1 MTNLRWRALLVLGTI
16 LFGAYLLFP
25 SIYSFTTG
33 KRIPKLVK
41 EGDPWFYHVF
51 PAETLKLGLDLKG
64 GLYLALGIDFL
75 EVNRN
80 AMSRLKTQVEEQAK
94 RDNVDGGTLSVTND
108 NKLEITFA
116 SEAAAKP
123 WDDLI
128 GKHFGETLDPD
139 GPRKGL
145 VAYYVFTPTWESQVR
160 STALDQSLETLR
172 NRIDEFGV
180 SEPIIQRRGEEKILV
195 QFPGVQEPGRLKEII
210 ARTAKLSFQIERSGP
225 EEPGGSPSPS
235 QLDAWVAEFVQKK
248 GLKLDQENTI
258 AKHGRE
264 LNAYLESQL
273 PKGTEILFQRK
284 VDVNTREARYTPYL
298 LDREALVTGEDL
310 HDAFVSFDNEKG
322 GDPIVSFQ
330 LTPVGAEKFEKA
342 TGANVGKYM
351 AIVLDNNVHSAPR
364 IKQRIGGGSAMIEL
378 GGAGRDREA
387 VYNDAKDTALVLR
400 SGALPARLEFLE
412 ERVVGPSLGEDA
424 IRVGRMSFLVGTA
437 VVFLFLI
444 VYYKASGF
452 IALFALCMNFLF
464 ILAGMSAFEGTLT
477 LPGLAGMVLGLGMS
491 VDSNVL
497 IFEYMRDEI
506 RAGKPLR
513 TALAEAYA
521 GASSAIWDANITA
534 ILSGVVLLSFGY
546 GPIRGFAV
554 TLLLGLVSSVFTA
567 VFVTRVVFDYLI
579 VVRNVQKISL

>member
-1 MTNLRWRALLVLGTI
+1 VLGTI
-16 LFGAYLLFP
+16 VFGFYLLFP
-25 SIYSFTTG
+25 TLYSFTTG
-33 KRIPKLVK
+33 KRIPKLAK
-41 EGDPWFYHVF
+41 EGDPWFYHVV
-51 PAETLKLGLDLKG
+51 PSETLKLGLDLKG
-64 GLYLALGIDFL
+64 GLYLALGIDFV

-80 AMSRLKTQVEEQAK
+80 AMSRLKTQVEEAAK
-94 RDNVDGGTLSVTND
+94 SENAGEASILVTND
-108 NKLEITFA
+108 NKLEVT
-116 SEAAAKP
+116 AKDATVARKY
-123 WDDLI
+123 DDLI
-128 GKHFGETLDPD
+128 GKQFGETLDPD
-139 GPRKGL
+139 SGNNAALAK
-145 VAYYVFTPTWESQVR
+145 YHFTSTWEAQVR
-160 STALDQSLETLR
+160 SQALDQSLETLR

-180 SEPIIQRRGEEKILV
+180 SEPIIQRRGEDKILV

-210 ARTAKLSFQIERSGP
+210 ARTAKLSFQVEKSGP
-225 EEPGGSPSPS
+225 EEPGGAPGPA
-235 QLDAWVAEFVQKK
+235 QLQTWVDEFIKAK
-248 GLKLDQENTI
+248 EMKLDQENSI
-258 AKHGRE
+258 AKHTRE
-264 LNAYLESQL
+264 LNTYLDAKL

-284 VDVNTREARYTPYL
+284 MNVNTREATYTPYL

-310 HDAFVSFDNEKG
+310 SDAFVSFDDEKG
-322 GDPIVSFQ
+322 GDPIVSFK
-330 LTPVGAEKFEKA
+330 LTPIGAEKFEKA
-342 TGANVGKYM
+342 TGANVGKFM

-364 IKQRIGGGSAMIEL
+364 IKSRIGGGSAMIEL
-378 GGAGRDREA
+378 GGSGRSRDE
-387 VYNDAKDTALVLR
+387 VYSDARDTALVLR

-412 ERVVGPSLGEDA
+412 ERVVGPSLGEDS
-424 IRVGRMSFLVGTA
+424 IKTGRTAFIFGTS
-437 VVFLFLI
+437 VVFLFLLI
-444 VYYKASGF
+444 YYKASGF

-464 ILAGMSAFEGTLT
+464 IFAGMSAFEGTLT

-506 RAGKPLR
+506 RAGKPLK

-579 VVRNVQKISL
+579 VVKNIQRVSL

>member
-1 MTNLRWRALLVLGTI
+1 LVLGTI
-16 LFGAYLLFP
+16 LFGFYLFFP
-25 SIYSFTTG
+25 SLYSFTTG
-33 KRIPKLVK
+33 KRIPKVVK

-64 GLYLALGIDFL
+64 GLYLALGLDFD

-80 AMSRLKTQVEEQAK
+80 AMSRMKVQLEEQARQDK
-94 RDNVDGGTLSVTND
+94 ITDVQIAVTTDNRLEVTTASAD
-108 NKLEITFA
+108 AAQKL
-116 SEAAAKP
+116 
-123 WDDLI
+123 DDLV
-128 GKHFGETLDPD
+128 GREFGEMLDPD
-139 GPRKGL
+139 GSRTGN
-145 VAYYVFTPTWESQVR
+145 VSRYRFTASWESQVR
-160 STALDQSLETLR
+160 SQAIEQSLETLR

-180 SEPIIQRRGEEKILV
+180 AEPIIQRRGEEKILV

-225 EEPGGSPSPS
+225 EEPGGSPSPA
-235 QLDAWVAEFVQKK
+235 QLQAWIDEFVKAK
-248 GLKLDQENTI
+248 SLKLDNENTI
-258 AKHGRE
+258 AMHTRE
-264 LNAYLESQL
+264 LNAFLESRL

-284 VDVNTREARYTPYL
+284 MNVNTREATYTPYL

-310 HDAFVSFDNEKG
+310 QDAYVTFNNERG
-322 GDPIVSFQ
+322 GEPMVAFQ
-330 LTPVGAEKFEKA
+330 LTPVGGEKFAKA
-342 TGANVGKYM
+342 TGANVGKHM
-351 AIVLDNNVHSAPR
+351 AIVLDNNVHSAPT
-364 IKQRIGGGSAMIEL
+364 IQERIGSNGVINFA
-378 GGAGRDREA
+378 GAGRDRDE

-400 SGALPARLEFLE
+400 SGALPARLHFLE

-424 IRVGRMSFLVGTA
+424 IRMGRLSFLVGTS

-444 VYYKASGF
+444 LYYKASGF
-452 IALFALCMNFLF
+452 VALLALCMNFLF
-464 ILAGMSAFEGTLT
+464 ILGGMSAFEGTLT

-579 VVRNVQKISL
+579 VVRNAQRISL